1 MRNFFDRVVSHFQWH
16 KFFHLKDF
24 RRKNLL
30 ASKHAKSLHPSQE
43 QPGLCINHTN
53 GKDSHVR
60 LRTSS
65 GMIAEDGL
73 RPKPN
78 YNLKPELKPNTKPN
92 PQKETKERSL
102 EKGEKR
108 ENLPGLNYKTP
119 KTQQSACNNSAN
131 WCHIISLPFIAQHVI
146 DKKIVLSLTHLIS
159 LFIL

>member
-1 MRNFFDRVVSHFQWH
+1 M
-16 KFFHLKDF
+16 
-24 RRKNLL
+24 

-78 YNLKPELKPNTKPN
+78 YNPKPELKPNTKPN
-92 PQKETKERSL
+92 PPKETKERSL
-102 EKGEKR
+102 EKRKKR

-119 KTQQSACNNSAN
+119 QTHQSACNNSAN
-131 WCHIISLPFIAQHVI
+131 CARCHIIPLPFIAQHVI
-146 DKKIVLSLTHLIS
+146 DKKLVLSLTHLS
-159 LFIL
+159 FLLVSFRLYQQPEQWSKEKEGEMNSDCDW